1 MKIKMIV
8 RKQGSEDGI
17 SIKDFQV
24 GKEYDVCDKLAKV
37 FITNGWAAEVKAE
50 VKPVEKPV
58 EKVETQKPVFGDN
71 NYANELKKGARR

>member
-1 MKIKMIV
+1 MKIKMIT
-8 RKQGSEDGI
+8 RQLGASDGI
-17 SIKDFQV
+17 HV
-24 GKEYDVCDKLAKV
+24 LNYVAGCEYEVSDKLAKV

-50 VKPVEKPV
+50 VKPVEKLV